1 MSARFHTQSIY
12 KVLEVLFVS
21 SAYTISINKVLEVLC
36 KYFKWGTE
44 PSKVHSSSEIFGC
57 FLVSIGAAALIK
69 NLVYNIF
76 HGFVLLA
83 ITNRIA
89 ISSIKDDDRDAEA
102 S

>member
-1 MSARFHTQSIY
+1 MRNRAEYTYVRFTVVV
-12 KVLEVLFVS
+12 KFLDV
-21 SAYTISINKVLEVLC
+21 
-36 KYFKWGTE
+36 
-44 PSKVHSSSEIFGC
+44 
-57 FLVSIGAAALIK
+57 FLVSICAAALIK

>member
-1 MSARFHTQSIY
+1 MRNRAEYAYVRFTVVV
-12 KVLEVLFVS
+12 KFLDV
-21 SAYTISINKVLEVLC
+21 
-36 KYFKWGTE
+36 
-44 PSKVHSSSEIFGC
+44 
-57 FLVSIGAAALIK
+57 FLVLSIGAAALIK

>member
-1 MSARFHTQSIY
+1 MLILLV
-12 KVLEVLFVS
+12 VLLL
-21 SAYTISINKVLEVLC
+21 YLNKVLEVLC

>member
-1 MSARFHTQSIY
+1 MRNRAEYAYVRFTVVV
-12 KVLEVLFVS
+12 KFLDV
-21 SAYTISINKVLEVLC
+21 
-36 KYFKWGTE
+36 
-44 PSKVHSSSEIFGC
+44 

>member
-1 MSARFHTQSIY
+1 M
-12 KVLEVLFVS
+12 
-21 SAYTISINKVLEVLC
+21 
-36 KYFKWGTE
+36 KYFVNTSSEE
-44 PSKVHSSSEIFGC
+44 PSRVYLCKVHSSSEIFGC

>member
-1 MSARFHTQSIY
+1 MLTQSIY
-12 KVLEVLFVS
+12 NVLEVL
-21 SAYTISINKVLEVLC
+21 
-36 KYFKWGTE
+36 
-44 PSKVHSSSEIFGC
+44 
-57 FLVSIGAAALIK
+57 SIGAAALIK